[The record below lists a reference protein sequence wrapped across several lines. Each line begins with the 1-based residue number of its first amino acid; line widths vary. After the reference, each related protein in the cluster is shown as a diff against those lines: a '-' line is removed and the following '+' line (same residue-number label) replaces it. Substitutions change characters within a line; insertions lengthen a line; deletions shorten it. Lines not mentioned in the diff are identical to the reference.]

1 MTLLHHQNFHH
12 HQIRSKKVKTTLADG
27 QVQQYSGPVLHW
39 FACWVRALISKT
51 FISSSD
57 ALDALA
63 EHIEK
68 NCCWGKGPMEKMKV
82 KSVEPSTA
90 YKYLMNRLVR
100 AN

>member
-1 MTLLHHQNFHH
+1 MVEF
-12 HQIRSKKVKTTLADG
+12 SSP
-27 QVQQYSGPVLHW
+27 QVW
-39 FACWVRALISKT
+39 FQFVFFSISKT
-51 FISSSD
+51 IIVENYRRNLSKTLKSSSD

-90 YKYLMNRLVR
+90 YKYLMNRLVHQSIFDSGIIDL
-100 AN
+100 